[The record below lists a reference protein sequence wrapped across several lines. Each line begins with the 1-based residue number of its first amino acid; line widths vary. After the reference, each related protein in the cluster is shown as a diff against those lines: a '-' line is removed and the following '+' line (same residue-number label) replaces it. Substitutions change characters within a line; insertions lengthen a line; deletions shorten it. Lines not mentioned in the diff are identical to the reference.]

1 MDTSLRLDVRYPIGL
16 FFAILGV
23 LIGGYGFV
31 TLERPGAA
39 PTGVPIDLMW
49 GILML
54 VFGVL
59 MLGLAERA
67 RRARIRALHTE
78 PGSSI

>member
-23 LIGGYGFV
+23 LIGGYGVV
-31 TLERPGAA
+31 TLERPGAT
-39 PTGVPIDLMW
+39 PTGVPIDVMW

-54 VFGVL
+54 VFGVF

-67 RRARIRALHTE
+67 RRARIRAHNAE
-78 PGSSI
+78 PGSSR

>member
-23 LIGGYGFV
+23 LIGTYGFV
-31 TLERPGAA
+31 TLERPGAT
-39 PTGVPIDLMW
+39 PTGVPIDIVW

-54 VFGVL
+54 VFGAF
-59 MLGLAERA
+59 MLFLAERA
-67 RRARIRALHTE
+67 RRARIRAHDAA